1 MNIASARNKED
12 PMGLKIQIN
21 FSHFKVR
28 IFSLGISGIKS
39 YKLFLITLNIASVR
53 NKEDPMDLKIQI
65 NSPILKLTLKNL

>member
-12 PMGLKIQIN
+12 PMDLKIQIN

-39 YKLFLITLNIASVR
+39 
-53 NKEDPMDLKIQI
+53 
-65 NSPILKLTLKNL
+65 